1 MFLESYVLRVLCSY
15 SPSVLEARN
24 KYEREKNEREAIA
37 KKDAEE
43 KARFQSYQTTN
54 FLKKKFERNRDALTV
69 LAPSCPVL

>member
-24 KYEREKNEREAIA
+24 KYEREKETA

-43 KARFQSYQTTN
+43 KARFQSYQTNN
-54 FLKKKFERNRDALTV
+54 FLKKKFEKNRDALTV

>member
-37 KKDAEE
+37 KKDAIA
-43 KARFQSYQTTN
+43 KSYQTNN
-54 FLKKKFERNRDALTV
+54 FLKKKCERNRDALIV

>member
-24 KYEREKNEREAIA
+24 KFEQGKNDA
-37 KKDAEE
+37 KKQAEE
-43 KARFQSYQTTN
+43 KARFKSYQTNN
-54 FLKKKFERNRDALTV
+54 FLKKKFEKNRDALTV

>member
-24 KYEREKNEREAIA
+24 KFEREKNDA

-43 KARFQSYQTTN
+43 KARFQTYQTNN
-54 FLKKKFERNRDALTV
+54 FLKKKFETQRNRDALTV

>member
-1 MFLESYVLRVLCSY
+1 MFLESHVLRVLCSY

-24 KYEREKNEREAIA
+24 KFEREKNDA

-43 KARFQSYQTTN
+43 KARFQTYQTNN
-54 FLKKKFERNRDALTV
+54 FLKKKFETHRNRDALTV